1 MVDVATLKLR
11 YDGTELR
18 RAPGDLN
25 AVTQS
30 AKRTEAQTTK
40 VGTAAKRAGME
51 MGRAGGGGVRMMSMQ
66 LSQVAQQGAVT
77 GNYFRALTTQAA
89 DIGLAFGAVG
99 IAIGAAI
106 TVFGGVVSGM
116 LEASNGAKALEDAL
130 EGVDEVAEGLQ
141 DSLDTL
147 NMSARELADRYGD
160 AAKRVREFALAQ
172 AELRASQADARLRE
186 QLAVLDD
193 VMAAYT
199 SGDMT
204 GPLAQSLQ
212 AIQRDFGVAREG
224 ANALRAAMERISNA
238 GTFDAEQEALGGFLN
253 LLEELNVPLS
263 RIPEDLQTAIDE
275 MITLGRETDAA
286 RDLAQELKEF
296 LEGGAAP
303 ARVIAT
309 LDMAGSIGA
318 AVGPAAALAAELR
331 AAAAASELIAR
342 TSTVESTALS
352 FGFPSGSPFGPGVG
366 GGTPLGFGNLNGPRR
381 RNITPL
387 AVLGGARS
395 GGGAGGAA
403 VRNESLEQL
412 KRLYRETRT
421 EAEMFAIQLKE
432 LDELFAATD
441 GFAGYGGQD
450 TYNRKL
456 QSLKEEFQELP
467 SLAQDA
473 ASAIRSAFD
482 GLFDDPAQALENLAK
497 ELAQMALFATLA
509 RGFPGI
515 FGGGGIIPLLNA
527 GGNAFMGGR
536 VIPFAHGGVVS
547 GPALFPMKNGTGM
560 MGEAGPEAIMP
571 LKRGADGKLGV
582 AGGGGGTVVTII
594 NNSGQPVRESRERGP
609 DGRELVSIVVGEE
622 LARGSFDRQL
632 NGRYGSQP
640 RVVRR

>member
-1 MVDVATLKLR
+1 MVDVATMKLR

-25 AVTQS
+25 AVTEA
-30 AKRTEAQTTK
+30 AKGTEAQTTK
-40 VGTAAKRAGME
+40 VGASAKRAGME
-51 MGRAGGGGVRMMSMQ
+51 MGRAGGGGVRMLSMQ

-89 DIGLAFGAVG
+89 DIGLAFGTVG
-99 IAIGAAI
+99 IAVGAAL
-106 TVFGGVVSGM
+106 TVFGSLITGASKASSELNDLDEVSLSGVRGELNALRDLQSQYTDAISLGAVAQTDATRIMLGALSKEFEARAALMNLRRLEMQDQLLLIQEDVEERRRRFNELVRMELALIDAQDDSGGFARNRAS
-116 LEASNGAKALEDAL
+116 EARVEAVRRVVAENEELVRGLKRGEARAKLIEMALQEVAAALTRGAKITSEMGDGLI
-130 EGVDEVAEGLQ
+130 GAEKAAT
-141 DSLDTL
+141 SL
-147 NMSARELADRYGD
+147 REELGD
-160 AAKRVREFALAQ
+160 AAVEAL
-172 AELRASQADARLRE
+172 
-186 QLAVLDD
+186 QLAGVDITGGISDAAKAAAVLAANLGSSLE
-193 VMAAYT
+193 MAARI
-199 SGDMT
+199 SAMASAARAGDISQIP
-204 GPLAQSLQ
+204 G
-212 AIQRDFGVAREG
+212 EG
-224 ANALRAAMERISNA
+224 ATQAVRNQQIETLQGRWAAHLRS
-238 GTFDAEQEALGGFLN
+238 
-253 LLEELNVPLS
+253 LS
-263 RIPEDLQTAIDE
+263 RIE
-275 MITLGRETDAA
+275 R
-286 RDLAQELKEF
+286 
-296 LEGGAAP
+296 GG
-303 ARVIAT
+303 
-309 LDMAGSIGA
+309 
-318 AVGPAAALAAELR
+318 
-331 AAAAASELIAR
+331 
-342 TSTVESTALS
+342 
-352 FGFPSGSPFGPGVG
+352 
-366 GGTPLGFGNLNGPRR
+366 
-381 RNITPL
+381 
-387 AVLGGARS
+387 

-456 QSLKEEFQELP
+456 QSLREEFQELP

-473 ASAIRSAFD
+473 AGAIRSAFD

-515 FGGGGIIPLLNA
+515 FGPAGVIPLQNA

-582 AGGGGGTVVTII
+582 AGGGGTVVTII